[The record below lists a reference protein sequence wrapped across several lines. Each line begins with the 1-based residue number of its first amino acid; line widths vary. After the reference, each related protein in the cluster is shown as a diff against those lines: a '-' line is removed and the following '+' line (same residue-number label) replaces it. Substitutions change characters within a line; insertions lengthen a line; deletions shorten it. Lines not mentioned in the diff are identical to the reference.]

1 MLRSVRLINLRN
13 DLLDLGRA
21 AVQLARWRSREDE
34 PRDRS
39 DEWTDVGKRH
49 SYGARGEGESRC
61 ERVDVID
68 VWTHLDTF
76 SMCCQSQKDGPLHGM
91 THEKNISFEHD
102 AVCVCVYK
110 YIHKSK

>member
-1 MLRSVRLINLRN
+1 MIF
-13 DLLDLGRA
+13 LDLGRA
-21 AVQLARWRSREDE
+21 AVQLARRQSGEDE

-39 DEWTDVGKRH
+39 DEWRDVGKRH
-49 SYGARGEGESRC
+49 SYRARGEGESRC

-76 SMCCQSQKDGPLHGM
+76 SMCCQSEDGQLHGM

-102 AVCVCVYK
+102 AVYVCVRV
-110 YIHKSK
+110 